1 MGVLEI
7 AVNAP
12 GRGVRNTGG
21 LIIEPRT
28 PRNHVPKFQA
38 KFGVAEEEPDG
49 HAVPR
54 VGINKKSPL
63 GKGASSS
70 TYVLRDI
77 YLIVAEITSQ

>member
-1 MGVLEI
+1 MALAVRGVLI
-7 AVNAP
+7 V
-12 GRGVRNTGG
+12 
-21 LIIEPRT
+21 EPT
-28 PRNHVPKFQA
+28 YPRNHVPKFQA
-38 KFGVAEEEPDG
+38 KFGVVEEEPDG

-63 GKGASSS
+63 GKGASLS